1 MQLYVCSW
9 PKKRS
14 PLARE
19 PPASNMPSKKT
30 WLPPITPSTK
40 RSLTASTLH
49 HRQRAGRRAVSFAPD
64 RPAPPAYLDTSVV
77 TGCPMLSSPTNVSTS
92 SRPSS
97 ACMRVCHRNLAGFFS
112 KSGAAQSLGCGGPCC
127 TAPCSRVR
135 RRWVGRRHCRCATVG
150 AARVVHQA
158 LPCYRAQA
166 QARFAI
172 GGGGADGH
180 QPHGLCVEPAM
191 ARMLATLGGLDSS
204 GVAC

>member
-1 MQLYVCSW
+1 MSDAELADEREHILKAIKCVHARVPSQL
-9 PKKRS
+9 
-14 PLARE
+14 
-19 PPASNMPSKKT
+19 
-30 WLPPITPSTK
+30 
-40 RSLTASTLH
+40 
-49 HRQRAGRRAVSFAPD
+49 
-64 RPAPPAYLDTSVV
+64 
-77 TGCPMLSSPTNVSTS
+77 
-92 SRPSS
+92 SR
-97 ACMRVCHRNLAGFFS
+97 FFF

-204 GVAC
+204 GAAC

>member
-1 MQLYVCSW
+1 
-9 PKKRS
+9 
-14 PLARE
+14 
-19 PPASNMPSKKT
+19 
-30 WLPPITPSTK
+30 
-40 RSLTASTLH
+40 
-49 HRQRAGRRAVSFAPD
+49 
-64 RPAPPAYLDTSVV
+64 
-77 TGCPMLSSPTNVSTS
+77 MLSSPMHVSTS

-112 KSGAAQSLGCGGPCC
+112 SREQPSRSAAAGRAALRCALECAAAGGEP
-127 TAPCSRVR
+127 P
-135 RRWVGRRHCRCATVG
+135 CATVG

-166 QARFAI
+166 QARFDI

-204 GVAC
+204 GVACWGGTFGEEGEDGESDHARATVNQRIVEPAGKSDLVRTLEAI